1 MFFAIDLRMLLLPPG
16 VLENN
21 KTRFFQCFVFKQL
34 HHSKKSV
41 ECRTLD
47 RLHWNSSGKC
57 EIYNPAAMREFLP
70 FVFFNSSV
78 GNCLN

>member
-16 VLENN
+16 ALENN

-34 HHSKKSV
+34 HSKKSV
-41 ECRTLD
+41 ARRTLD

-57 EIYNPAAMREFLP
+57 EIHNPMAKRK
-70 FVFFNSSV
+70 VFTFFPLTPVSKIA
-78 GNCLN
+78 

>member
-16 VLENN
+16 ALGNN

-57 EIYNPAAMREFLP
+57 EIYNPMAMKEFLR
-70 FVFFNSSV
+70 FFFHLTTV
-78 GNCLN
+78 LEIT